1 MSMPGTLGRK
11 ARTLPP
17 PASCRNLHQSLAPA
31 TGGDLLY
38 GLFLLTGNGGRF
50 LRQCLILTG
59 PGALSLMPVPLLVVV
74 LALTPSLSV
83 PAAPRAFPPGAFCP
97 GTLSLILSRSLPRQT
112 PAVVTALAMPVH

>member
-1 MSMPGTLGRK
+1 MSMPETLGRK

-31 TGGDLLY
+31 TGRDLHY

-50 LRQCLILTG
+50 LRQCPMLTG

-112 PAVVTALAMPVH
+112 PAVATTLAMPVH